1 MAAGRSSVRGG
12 GRALGAALL
21 TSWALLGACG
31 GSSGSSSAGEFFR
44 ELNGRAHVN
53 YVQRA
58 TLKDAA
64 SAAELAVL
72 GRVLK
77 VADGPILGPAGRGG
91 IPTAVVTAS
100 IERVVIGAV
109 PAGDSVSFLVIRGAD
124 LDVSKINES
133 RPNETMLI
141 LLDLRDDGR
150 FELAGPQGLLVEAGG
165 EVTAP
170 ILDDAD
176 DQYSKDVKRHKN
188 LDDAATE
195 IRKG

>member
-1 MAAGRSSVRGG
+1 M
-12 GRALGAALL
+12 
-21 TSWALLGACG
+21 
-31 GSSGSSSAGEFFR
+31 
-44 ELNGRAHVN
+44 
-53 YVQRA
+53 
-58 TLKDAA
+58 
-64 SAAELAVL
+64 
-72 GRVLK
+72 
-77 VADGPILGPAGRGG
+77 
-91 IPTAVVTAS
+91 
-100 IERVVIGAV
+100 
-109 PAGDSVSFLVIRGAD
+109 
-124 LDVSKINES
+124 SKINES